1 MKILYQ
7 NVDKDIKVVIQP
19 DNAEEIKAI
28 GENDLKA
35 IIEESGSLAFEFLL
49 SHPGIKE
56 ISISSQL
63 SLTPDEKEQTLMM
76 ENLLDMMNQKEN

>member
-7 NVDKDIKVVIQP
+7 NVDKDIKVIVQP
-19 DNAEEIKAI
+19 DNAEEVKAI

-49 SHPGIKE
+49 SHPEIKE
-56 ISISSQL
+56 ISFSSQL
-63 SLTPDEKEQTLMM
+63 SLAPDERGQTLMM
-76 ENLLDMMNQKEN
+76 ENPLDMMNQKEN